1 MDEDDEYIKTD
12 FIGKGSG
19 GTLVYKVKSLNNG
32 QYYAL
37 KKVTIYFNNEGKNDE
52 SKNEIEIFKTLNH
65 PNLIKYETS
74 YIKKGTLNIIMEYAD
89 GGDLTNQLKK
99 HKNENKKIDED
110 LIWYWFLQICQGI
123 RYMHS
128 KRIIHRDI
136 KCQNIFLTSEGI
148 IKLGDF
154 GISKL
159 LEHSFDYS
167 KTPLGTPYF
176 LSPEIC
182 SGSKYNFKIDMW
194 MLGCVLYELTTFR
207 KPFEG
212 KTIPELMDK
221 IINREVLPIPKSYSE
236 DLKTLIS
243 KLLCKSPNNRPSIK
257 EVLGYDFIINKMNK
271 FGFTKRY
278 IDWNECYIDDN
289 ISKNSPYYSLFN
301 LRFFNDKNND
311 KESNGNNNSDND
323 YENIDENDNNEEI
336 DDLSKK
342 LNNFNIS
349 PSPNISRE
357 TSQDNSKELYQIKG
371 KSYDN
376 RNIHNNKNNNSNDNI
391 PIRQIS
397 NHNVMSFEDKIKL
410 YKKNNQN
417 NNNELHN
424 KKDNKKNYFT
434 LKYNS
439 NPKVK
444 EIEFSDEVDCNQ
456 LKKKPTPNEV
466 VSNNN
471 NYSKICIK
479 YGFFC
484 EQFSKEKMDKLI
496 QKIQDCNGNLK
507 DINSYIQENF
517 EGKWSGKLCLFSE
530 KIVNLCY

>member
-1 MDEDDEYIKTD
+1 MEEEEDEEYIKVD

-19 GTLVYKVKSLNNG
+19 GTLVYKIKSLENG

-37 KKVTIYFNNEGKNDE
+37 KKVTLSNEEEEKNDV

-65 PNLIKYETS
+65 PNLIKYEKS
-74 YIKKGTLNIIMEYAD
+74 YKKKNGTTLNIIMEYAD
-89 GGDLTNQLKK
+89 GGDLTNQIKK
-99 HKNENKKIDED
+99 YINENKKIEED

-136 KCQNIFLTSEGI
+136 KCQNIFLTTEGM
-148 IKLGDF
+148 IKVGDF
-154 GISKL
+154 GISKV

-212 KTIPELMDK
+212 KTIPELIEK
-221 IINREVLPIPKSYSE
+221 IKGREVLPIPKTYSE
-236 DLKTLIS
+236 DLKILIS
-243 KLLCKSPNNRPSIK
+243 KLLCKNPNNRPSIK
-257 EVLGYDFIINKMNK
+257 EVLEYDFIINKMNK

-301 LRFFNDKNND
+301 LSFFNNKNND
-311 KESNGNNNSDND
+311 DKSNGNNKFDND
-323 YENIDENDNNEEI
+323 CDNVNENENDEKIEDI
-336 DDLSKK
+336 SKK
-342 LNNFNIS
+342 LNSFNVS
-349 PSPNISRE
+349 PSPNVSRG
-357 TSQDNSKELYQIKG
+357 TSQDNSKELFQIKG

-376 RNIHNNKNNNSNDNI
+376 KNVMINNKEGDNEVI
-391 PIRQIS
+391 PMRQIS
-397 NHNVMSFEDKIKL
+397 NNNVISFEDKIKL
-410 YKKNNQN
+410 YKKNNLN
-417 NNNELHN
+417 NNDYH
-424 KKDNKKNYFT
+424 NKKNYFS
-434 LKYNS
+434 LKYNNNS
-439 NPKVK
+439 KVK

-466 VSNNN
+466 VNNNN
-471 NYSKICIK
+471 NYSNICIK

-484 EQFSKEKMDKLI
+484 DQLTKEKMDKLI

-507 DINSYIQENF
+507 EINNYIKEDF
-517 EGKWSGKLCLFSE
+517 DSKWNDKLFLFSK